1 MKEIRQSKVVLS
13 PFGRGEI
20 TLKDFEVFL
29 TGGMLLKPSMEHMD
43 TWPNFY
49 TDGVTYQSHNWDLTD
64 LQERIDWALDNN
76 QEVQTIAAEGQQRY
90 LRYTSGTSAAEMFTE
105 HFTDVLSV

>member
-1 MKEIRQSKVVLS
+1 MKELRQSKVVLS

-49 TDGVTYQSHNWDLTD
+49 TDGVTYQSHNCDL
-64 LQERIDWALDNN
+64 EEKIHWAPASTGDPGY
-76 QEVQTIAAEGQQRY
+76 APA
-90 LRYTSGTSAAEMFTE
+90 S
-105 HFTDVLSV
+105 